1 MQRFLLAI
9 VVLLTALLLARDPHV
24 EKMDEVFVDWL
35 LKNSKP
41 VGGQVPLTMIEIGRE
56 PLLTNAAEKPAENAA
71 ETFWRGA
78 GGVSPLEFALFLQ
91 SILDYKP
98 IVVAIEPVVKWR
110 ERDKAQEQVFLDQA
124 MRVPKLLLA
133 AELTATPDPDV
144 APADIASFL
153 HVAGRRG
160 DLPAFNGMAR
170 EPDEDLRLISTLGY
184 INLPGNIFNETHVP
198 LLFQYRGEVIPAFA
212 LQAYLTWARIP
223 LGDAKIEL
231 GSHIELPGGRQIPI
245 RSDGSLMVNPN
256 ASGLGRR
263 MRLNELLFL
272 AQQKPAG
279 KPSPLDSLR
288 DDLVLARTPLNPLAP
303 PDIFAATIATLQSG
317 RFVHRV
323 SVGFDCAVLVL
334 IVLFAWPATRMGR
347 VDLILAMIAFIA
359 AYCLVAFACM
369 SRFEIWIPGVVPL
382 TTALVVLVLGLLWPR
397 QKSVAGGAE
406 IPALSRDE

>member
-24 EKMDEVFVDWL
+24 EKMDGAFVDWL

-41 VGGQVPLTMIEIGRE
+41 AGGQVPLTVIEIGRE

-71 ETFWRGA
+71 ETFSRGA

-124 MRVPKLLLA
+124 MRVPKLLLG
-133 AELTATPDPDV
+133 AEVTSTPDPDV
-144 APADIASFL
+144 APAEIGGFL
-153 HVAGRRG
+153 HVSGRRG
-160 DLPAFNGMAR
+160 DLPAFNGIAR
-170 EPDEDLRLISTLGY
+170 QPDEDLRLISTLGY
-184 INLPGNIFNETHVP
+184 INLPGDVFNETHAP

-223 LGDAKIEL
+223 LGDVKIEL
-231 GSHIELPGGRQIPI
+231 GSYIELPGSRRIPI
-245 RSDGSLMVNPN
+245 RDDGSLIVNPN

-272 AQQKPAG
+272 TQQKPAG
-279 KPSPLDSLR
+279 KPSPLNSLR
-288 DDLVLARTPLNPLAP
+288 DELVLARTPLNPLAP
-303 PDIFAATIATLQSG
+303 PDIFAAAIATLQSG

-323 SVGFDCAVLVL
+323 SVDFDCAVLVL

-359 AYCLVAFACM
+359 AYCLVAFAVM
-369 SRFEIWIPGVVPL
+369 SRFETWIPGVVPL
-382 TTALVVLVLGLLWPR
+382 SAALVVLVLGLLWPR
-397 QKSVAGGAE
+397 QERVARSAE
-406 IPALSRDE
+406 IPAP